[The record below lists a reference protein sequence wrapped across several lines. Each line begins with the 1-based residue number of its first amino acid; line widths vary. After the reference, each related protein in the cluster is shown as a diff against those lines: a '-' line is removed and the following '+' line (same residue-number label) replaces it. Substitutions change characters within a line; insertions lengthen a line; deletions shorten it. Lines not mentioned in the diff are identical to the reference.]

1 MFTKFIM
8 LKIPLK
14 VLMVADTYTCLHLYI
29 YMSTFHIKLRGLFGK
44 KKSFF
49 TGKPPANLHV
59 ILRVD
64 KRNKSMYRNSGSVK
78 LADICI
84 KNKISVS

>member
-8 LKIPLK
+8 IKIPLK
-14 VLMVADTYTCLHLYI
+14 VLMVADTYTCIYLYI
-29 YMSTFHIKLRGLFGK
+29 YMSTFLLKLRVFGK
-44 KKSFF
+44 KSPFYRKTTS
-49 TGKPPANLHV
+49 NLHV

>member
-14 VLMVADTYTCLHLYI
+14 VLMVADTYTCLHVYI
-29 YMSTFHIKLRGLFGK
+29 YMSTFHIKLRELFGK
-44 KKSFF
+44 KVLFYRKTTS
-49 TGKPPANLHV
+49 NLHV

-78 LADICI
+78 LADIYI
-84 KNKISVS
+84 NKNKISVS